1 MTVHEMM
8 QQVALLSTGEYNRNG
23 EISSIAIPT
32 PGKRRQVIY
41 GKVDVIGEEE
51 VAVLYSTVGKVN
63 ECVDLRY
70 LLQLNTSLRHTRT
83 ALLQSDEVVLVAM
96 FDLLGTS
103 IKECARMIQELA
115 AVADELE
122 RRWYSSDVS

>member
-1 MTVHEMM
+1 MTVHEIL
-8 QQVALLSTGEYNRNG
+8 QQVALLSTGEYTRSG
-23 EISSIAIPT
+23 DISSIEIPT
-32 PGKRRQVIY
+32 PGERRQVIY
-41 GKVDVIGEEE
+41 GKLDMMGEEE

-63 ECVDLRY
+63 DCVDLRY

-83 ALLQSDEVVLVAM
+83 ALLNGDEVVLVSM

-122 RRWYSSDVS
+122 RRWYAGDVS

>member
-8 QQVALLSTGEYNRNG
+8 QQVALLSTGEYTRRG
-23 EISSIAIPT
+23 DISSIEIPT

-41 GKVDVIGEEE
+41 GKVDVMGEEE
-51 VAVLYSTVGKVN
+51 VAVMYSTVGKIN

-83 ALLQSDEVVLVAM
+83 ALLHGNEVVLVAM

-115 AVADELE
+115 AVADDLE
-122 RRWYSSDVS
+122 NRWYSGDLS

>member
-8 QQVALLSTGEYNRNG
+8 QQVALLSTGEYTRNG
-23 EISSIAIPT
+23 DISSIEIPT
-32 PGKRRQVIY
+32 PGKRKQVIY
-41 GKVDVIGEEE
+41 GKTDIMGEEE
-51 VAVLYSTVGKVN
+51 VAVLYSNVGKVN

-70 LLQLNTSLRHTRT
+70 LLQLNTALRHTRT
-83 ALLQSDEVVLVAM
+83 ALLNGDEVVLLAM

-122 RRWYSSDVS
+122 RRWYAGDVS

>member
-8 QQVALLSTGEYNRNG
+8 QQVALLSTGEYARSG
-23 EISSIAIPT
+23 DISSIEIPT

-41 GKVDVIGEEE
+41 GKVDVMGEEE
-51 VAVLYSTVGKVN
+51 VAVLYSTVGKMN

-70 LLQLNTSLRHTRT
+70 LLQLNTALRHTRT
-83 ALLQSDEVVLVAM
+83 ALLHGDEVVLVAM

-122 RRWYSSDVS
+122 RRWYTGDVS